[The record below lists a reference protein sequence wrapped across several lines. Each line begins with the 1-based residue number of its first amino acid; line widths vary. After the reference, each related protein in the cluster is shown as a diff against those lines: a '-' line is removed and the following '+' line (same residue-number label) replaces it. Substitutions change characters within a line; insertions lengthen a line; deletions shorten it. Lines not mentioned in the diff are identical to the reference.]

1 MSLRL
6 DSGIRQDEKMTH
18 SEYAELIMNSS
29 PFRTL
34 SDTKEILV
42 KRNGVY
48 VPRGEIEIEE
58 QCQILIPN
66 CSTYMV
72 QQVIKT
78 IQRSTYTDRERF
90 DRFPHLINV
99 QNGVY
104 DLKEDEL
111 RQQKPHELF
120 RIQFPITYDPLAGPK
135 KFMKFLMDCL
145 PDYKDR
151 ITVLEEMTSLF
162 LRGLKLEKIYM
173 HVGSGENGKST
184 IFSIIEAISGKKN
197 MAHISIHDLINHR
210 FARAGLD
217 GKIVNTYAEISNQEL
232 KQLGVVK
239 ALVSGDPIDVEKKGK
254 EAFTMENFARMFF
267 SANEL
272 PEIEN
277 FKHAELRRF
286 LVTKWSEQFKANPTQ
301 EELDQGIKKRDINL
315 KNELCKKEELS
326 GILNLLLFHA
336 KKLLENEKFTYE
348 QQTEQLQKE
357 WQEKTDHIQEFVG
370 NYLIR
375 EEGKSSPK
383 SLVYESYKNWCI
395 ENKLISK
402 TERELNSKIKKS
414 FEDSRVKIEG
424 KTTVVW
430 TNMSLGYPVTQ
441 VTLSTVPKTKENNLV
456 GSKDVK

>member
-1 MSLRL
+1 MSQKQE
-6 DSGIRQDEKMTH
+6 SKQPQDEKTTH
-18 SEYAELIMNSS
+18 TEYAELIMNNT

-34 SDTKEILV
+34 SDTREILV
-42 KRNGVY
+42 KKNGVY
-48 VPRGEIEIEE
+48 VPRGEIEIEK
-58 QCQILIPN
+58 QCQVIIPN

-72 QQVIKT
+72 QQVTKT

-90 DRFPHLINV
+90 DKFPYLINL

-104 DLKEDEL
+104 DLRIRKL
-111 RQQKPHELF
+111 REQRSSDLF
-120 RIQFPITYDPLAGPK
+120 RIQFPITYDPLAGPE
-135 KFMKFLMDCL
+135 KFMKFLTECI

-151 ITVLEEMTSLF
+151 ITVFEEMASLF

-173 HVGSGENGKST
+173 HVGNGENGKST
-184 IFSIIEAISGKKN
+184 IFSVIEAISGKKN

-210 FARAGLD
+210 FARSGLD

-254 EAFTMENFARMFF
+254 EAFTMENFARMFYA
-267 SANEL
+267 ANEL

-286 LVTKWSEQFKANPTQ
+286 LVTKWSEQFKADPTQ
-301 EELDQGIKKRDINL
+301 EELNQGIKKRNINL
-315 KNELCKKEELS
+315 KKELCKKEEIS

-357 WQEKTDHIQEFVG
+357 WQEKTDHIQEFIK
-370 NYLIR
+370 NCLIR
-375 EEGKSSPK
+375 DGKSSAK

-395 ENKLISK
+395 ENKVISK
-402 TERELNSKIKKS
+402 SERELNSMIKKS
-414 FEDSRVKIEG
+414 FEDARVKIEG

-441 VTLSTVPKTKENNLV
+441 VTLSTVLKTKENVLV
-456 GSKDVK
+456 GSKNV

>member
-1 MSLRL
+1 MSLRI
-6 DSGIRQDEKMTH
+6 DSEIRQDEKMTH
-18 SEYAELIMNSS
+18 SQYAELIMNNT

-34 SDTKEILV
+34 PDTKETLV
-42 KRNGVY
+42 KINGVY
-48 VPRGEIEIEE
+48 VSRGEIEIER
-58 QCQILIPN
+58 QCQVLIPN

-90 DRFPHLINV
+90 DRFPHLINL
-99 QNGVY
+99 QNGVF
-104 DLKEDEL
+104 DIRTWEL
-111 RQQKPHELF
+111 REQRSSDLF
-120 RIQFPITYDPLAGPK
+120 RIQFPITYDPFAGPE

-151 ITVLEEMTSLF
+151 ITVLEEMASLF

-173 HVGSGENGKST
+173 HVGDGENGKST
-184 IFSIIEAISGKKN
+184 IFSVIEAISGKKN

-254 EAFTMENFARMFF
+254 DAFTMENSARMFYA
-267 SANEL
+267 ANDL
-272 PEIEN
+272 PEIAN

-301 EELDQGIKKRDINL
+301 EELNQGIKKRDINL
-315 KNELCKKEELS
+315 KKELCKKEELS

-348 QQTEQLQKE
+348 QQTKQLQKE
-357 WQEKTDHIQEFVG
+357 WQEKTDHIQEFVE
-370 NYLIR
+370 NCLIR
-375 EEGKSSPK
+375 EEGSSAKSS
-383 SLVYESYKNWCI
+383 VYQAYKNWCI

-402 TERELNSKIKKS
+402 SERELNSKIKKS
-414 FEDSRVKIEG
+414 FDDTRVKIGG

-456 GSKDVK
+456 SSKNVQ

>member
-1 MSLRL
+1 MSVK
-6 DSGIRQDEKMTH
+6 SEFKQPQNEKTTH
-18 SEYAELIMNSS
+18 TDYAELIMSYTF
-29 PFRTL
+29 FRTL

-48 VPRGEIEIEE
+48 VPRGEIEIEK
-58 QCQILIPN
+58 QCQVLIPN

-72 QQVIKT
+72 QQVTKT

-90 DRFPHLINV
+90 DRFPYLINL

-104 DLKEDEL
+104 DIRIEKIREQRSSD
-111 RQQKPHELF
+111 LF
-120 RIQFPITYDPLAGPK
+120 RIQFPITYDPLAGPE

-151 ITVLEEMTSLF
+151 ITVLEEMASLF
-162 LRGLKLEKIYM
+162 LRGQKLEKIYM
-173 HVGSGENGKST
+173 QVGNGENGKST
-184 IFSIIEAISGKKN
+184 IFSVIEAISGKKN

-210 FARAGLD
+210 FARSGLD

-254 EAFTMENFARMFF
+254 EAFTMENFARMFYA
-267 SANEL
+267 ANEL

-286 LVTKWSEQFKANPTQ
+286 LVTKWNEQFKANPTQ
-301 EELDQGIKKRDINL
+301 EELNQGIKKRDINL
-315 KNELCKKEELS
+315 KKELCKKEELS

-336 KKLLENEKFTYE
+336 KKLLENQSFTYE

-357 WQEKTDHIQEFVG
+357 WQQRTDHIQEFIE
-370 NYLIR
+370 NCLIK
-375 EEGKSSPK
+375 EEGSSPK
-383 SLVYESYKNWCI
+383 SWAYESYKNWCI
-395 ENKLISK
+395 DNKLISK
-402 TERELNSKIKKS
+402 SERELNSKIKKS
-414 FEDSRVKIEG
+414 FDDSRVKVDG

-441 VTLSTVPKTKENNLV
+441 VTLSTVQKTKENNLV
-456 GSKDVK
+456 GSKDVQ

>member
-1 MSLRL
+1 MSLKL
-6 DSGIRQDEKMTH
+6 DSKLPQEEKTTH
-18 SEYAELIMNSS
+18 TDYAELIMNNSS
-29 PFRTL
+29 FRTL
-34 SDTKEILV
+34 TDTKEILV

-48 VPRGEIEIEE
+48 VPRGEIEIEK
-58 QCQILIPN
+58 QCQVLIPN

-78 IQRSTYTDRERF
+78 IQRSTYTERERF
-90 DRFPHLINV
+90 DRFPHLINL

-104 DLKEDEL
+104 NL
-111 RQQKPHELF
+111 RIGRLREQRSSDLF
-120 RIQFPITYDPLAGPK
+120 RIQFPITYDPLMGPE

-151 ITVLEEMTSLF
+151 ITVLEEMASLF
-162 LRGLKLEKIYM
+162 LRGQKLEKIYM
-173 HVGSGENGKST
+173 HVGEGENGKST
-184 IFSIIEAISGKKN
+184 IFSVIEAISGKKN

-210 FARAGLD
+210 FAKSGLD

-272 PEIEN
+272 PEIDN

-286 LVTKWSEQFKANPTQ
+286 LVTKWNEQFKANPTQ
-301 EELDQGIKKRDINL
+301 EELNQGIKKRDINL
-315 KNELCKKEELS
+315 KKELCKKEELS

-357 WQEKTDHIQEFVG
+357 WKEKTDHIQEFIK
-370 NYLIR
+370 NCLIK
-375 EEGKSSPK
+375 EEGSSPK
-383 SLVYESYKNWCI
+383 YLVYQSYKNWCT

-402 TERELNSKIKKS
+402 SERELNSRIKEY
-414 FEDSRVKIEG
+414 FEDTRVKIEG

-430 TNMSLGYPVTQ
+430 KNISLSYPVTQ
-441 VTLSTVPKTKENNLV
+441 VTLSTIQKTKGNNLV
-456 GSKDVK
+456 GSKNVQ

>member
-1 MSLRL
+1 MSVK
-6 DSGIRQDEKMTH
+6 SEFKQSQNEKTTH
-18 SEYAELIMNSS
+18 TYYAELIMAYTF
-29 PFRTL
+29 FRTL
-34 SDTKEILV
+34 TDTKEILV

-48 VPRGEIEIEE
+48 VPRGEIEIEK
-58 QCQILIPN
+58 QCQVLIPN

-99 QNGVY
+99 QNGVF
-104 DLKEDEL
+104 DIRIGRL
-111 RQQKPHELF
+111 REQRSSDLF
-120 RIQFPITYDPLAGPK
+120 RIQFPITYDPLAGPE

-151 ITVLEEMTSLF
+151 ITVLEEMASLF
-162 LRGLKLEKIYM
+162 LRGQKLEKIYM
-173 HVGSGENGKST
+173 YVGDGENGKST

-210 FARAGLD
+210 FARSGLD

-254 EAFTMENFARMFF
+254 EAFTMENFARMFYA
-267 SANEL
+267 ANEL

-286 LVTKWSEQFKANPTQ
+286 LVTKWNVQFKANPTK
-301 EELDQGIKKRDINL
+301 EELSQGMKKRDINL
-315 KNELCKKEELS
+315 KKELCKKEELS

-336 KKLLENEKFTYE
+336 KKLLENKSFTYE

-357 WQEKTDHIQEFVG
+357 WQQKTDHIQEFIEKC
-370 NYLIR
+370 LIK
-375 EEGKSSPK
+375 EEGSSPK
-383 SLVYESYKNWCI
+383 SLVYESYKEWCI
-395 ENKLISK
+395 NNKLISK
-402 TERELNSKIKKS
+402 SERELNSKIKKS
-414 FEDSRVKIEG
+414 FEDTREFINH

-430 TNMSLGYPVTQ
+430 KNMLVNYPITQ
-441 VTLSTVPKTKENNLV
+441 ITLSTVQKTKEV
-456 GSKDVK
+456 I